1 MVGLIRRVKGTLLE
15 FRRELVVQAVG
26 CCMIV
31 AWAIWMHYSHFEDWS
46 NESRV
51 PIPGGWQFSVPLG
64 VLVLA
69 AIASV
74 LLSVTYPILGCL
86 AFFLVHRATDRYGGD
101 GVWLL
106 RSGMVYGIAI
116 LNCSG
121 WLLWRHH
128 RKVPLGQ
135 LLRRP
140 IFWLAI
146 AWIFWIGA
154 IELVARI
161 ERPEQVPFLLRNWA
175 LAMGAVLC
183 LVIALDTVRT
193 VKDLAFIAFG
203 SVIVIAYRAMVVQED
218 LWLDG
223 EMALMAVTTMP
234 LLAAVLALDSWMI
247 ALPIGVLCC
256 AFLAWT
262 LVRTHNRG
270 GYVGLVAAIAATPL
284 AFPWRLAMPIAL
296 GGIALAGG
304 ILYAY
309 PGYLRRFTEIQT
321 GGRNAGSVQSR
332 LEIYESIL
340 SHFPQNRWFGLGIG
354 RTGYL
359 VEKNLPEVGHMNA
372 HNTWLANLIESG
384 IPGAMLFNLIL
395 LAGLFHALRLAWST
409 GHHRKV
415 VGGAVLCFLAA
426 YCGVGLGHARD
437 LYEVFYLMVG
447 LAAAFPGGRSQNGVD
462 SGQQHPIVED
472 KAGVEIAPGGERSD
486 QDQMSRS
493 SIR

>member
-1 MVGLIRRVKGTLLE
+1 MVGWIGRVKGTFRE
-15 FRRELVVQAVG
+15 FRRELVVQALG
-26 CCMIV
+26 CCMVV
-31 AWAIWMHYSHFEDWS
+31 AWAIWMHWNHFEEWS
-46 NESRV
+46 NASRV
-51 PIPGGWQFSVPLG
+51 PIPGGWQFRWPLG
-64 VLVLA
+64 VLVTA
-69 AIASV
+69 ALGSV
-74 LLSVTYPILGCL
+74 MLSVAYPILGCL

-106 RSGMVYGIAI
+106 RSGLVYGIAI

-128 RKVPLGQ
+128 GKVPLGQ

-146 AWIFWIGA
+146 AWIGWIGW
-154 IELVARI
+154 IEIVARV
-161 ERPEQVPFLLRNWA
+161 ERPEQIPFLLRNWA
-175 LAMGAVLC
+175 LALGALSC
-183 LVIALDTVRT
+183 LVIALDTVRS
-193 VKDLAFIAFG
+193 VKDLAIIAFG
-203 SVIVIAYRAMVVQED
+203 SVIAIGYRAMVVQED

-247 ALPIGVLCC
+247 ALPIGLLCC

-270 GYVGLVAAIAATPL
+270 GYLGLVAAIAATPL

-296 GGIALAGG
+296 GGIGVAGG

-309 PGYLRRFTEIQT
+309 PGYLKRFTEIQT
-321 GGRNAGSVQSR
+321 GGRSAGSVQSR
-332 LEIYESIL
+332 LDIYEAVL
-340 SHFPQNRWFGLGIG
+340 NQLPENRWFGVGIG

-359 VEKNLPEVGHMNA
+359 LEKNLPEVGHMNA

-384 IPGAMLFNLIL
+384 IPGAILFNLIL
-395 LAGLFHALRLAWST
+395 LAGVFHALRLSWSK
-409 GHHRKV
+409 GYHRKI

-447 LAAAFPGGRSQNGVD
+447 LAAAFSGSGSQDGLASGRHD
-462 SGQQHPIVED
+462 PIVD
-472 KAGVEIAPGGERSD
+472 QSSGTEIGS
-486 QDQMSRS
+486 
-493 SIR
+493 